1 MNASRKKV
9 LQYLGEA
16 QATEDAL
23 VRVLQS
29 QIAMTPRGAY
39 RTALEQHLRETRE
52 HSARVGDRR
61 RELGEGGNPLTVAV
75 GAVERLVGQAL
86 ALGKTPLD
94 LLRGSG
100 GEEKVLKNAKD
111 ASASE
116 AMEIASY
123 TAIER
128 LASAVGDDE
137 TARLAASIR
146 ADAEKMLERIL

>member
-1 MNASRKKV
+1 MRLAGRPGGKPRGDGAAPGPGVSPAPRQHPPSPGNPNLIGRLMIDSKQKV

-23 VRVLQS
+23 LRVLQS
-29 QIAMTPRGAY
+29 QIAMTPRGTY

-86 ALGKTPLD
+86 ALGKTP
-94 LLRGSG
+94 
-100 GEEKVLKNAKD
+100 
-111 ASASE
+111 
-116 AMEIASY
+116 
-123 TAIER
+123 
-128 LASAVGDDE
+128 
-137 TARLAASIR
+137 
-146 ADAEKMLERIL
+146 